1 MSKWRKV
8 LLALKVFLPIL
19 VKGIIDLWNEILDAY
34 EENNLANLHA
44 IGEKVEEYKKE
55 GNKQC

>member
-19 VKGIIDLWNEILDAY
+19 VKGVIDLWNEILDAY
-34 EENNLANLHA
+34 EENNIAQLNQ
-44 IGEKVEEYKKE
+44 IGEKVEEYK
-55 GNKQC
+55 NV